1 MPPARRLRQD
11 ELFYDPV
18 KVEDEDS
25 NQRINNAQDHRSA
38 TGIWK
43 ETAGRKGLV
52 LRRFEN
58 AVLWKNLWGYPRL
71 IVFIWHAYISEE

>member
-18 KVEDEDS
+18 KVENEDS
-25 NQRINNAQDHRSA
+25 DQRVNNAQDHRSE

-43 ETAGRKGLV
+43 EAAEKISV
-52 LRRFEN
+52 QE
-58 AVLWKNLWGYPRL
+58 VWKCCFMEKIRGYPSL
-71 IVFIWHAYISEE
+71 IVVLWHAYISED